1 MSLSSSER
9 IDEGSSSI
17 KFKKPQSKK
26 PLRQRREIAEE
37 NDDDNQEEETVDI
50 L

>member
-1 MSLSSSER
+1 MSLSGSER
-9 IDEGSSSI
+9 LDEGTSSI

-26 PLRQRREIAEE
+26 PLRQRQEIAEE
-37 NDDDNQEEETVDI
+37 EDNDNQEEESVDI